1 MIRTD
6 EFIRNL
12 DCPVCNHKRLR
23 IWGSN
28 GGEGNSEVY
37 LHCKTCGAF
46 ITANLIPNVDDWIV
60 EKPKEEEKEHKEV
73 KLWNQ
78 A

>member
-6 EFIRNL
+6 EFIERL
-12 DCPVCNHKRLR
+12 DCPVCNRKGLY
-23 IWGSN
+23 IWGSS
-28 GGEGNSEVY
+28 GGEGNTEV
-37 LHCKTCGAF
+37 LLVCNRCGTF
-46 ITANLIPNVDDWIV
+46 ITSNLIPDTDDWII
-60 EKPKEEEKEHKEV
+60 ETKEEEKEHKEV

>member
-6 EFIRNL
+6 EFIKQL
-12 DCPVCNHKRLR
+12 DCPVCNRKGLR

-28 GGEGNSEVY
+28 GGEGNTEV
-37 LHCKTCGAF
+37 LLLCNKCGAF
-46 ITANLIPNVDDWIV
+46 IISNLIPNINDWIV
-60 EKPKEEEKEHKEV
+60 EKPKEEETIKKEV